1 MFAGIS
7 FSSVLY
13 YYISNMAGTK
23 HQHIIPRFYLNGFA
37 TERDKG
43 KFRLWQFDSETRK
56 RLEISTRD
64 ACVQKGFYDLSTD
77 KDHEAESLISHI
89 ETDQAIELSRILK
102 EIRNHSFDINDIN
115 NRVFLLNLIFFMR
128 IRTVHTRSEVRRMME
143 EVLDKSMDMMITYDK
158 IPKDS
163 KEYVRLIPTEDG
175 VRGIH
180 LATLLEDYNRFH
192 DLALHLSNEYFFVI
206 IHINPDSK
214 YEGKKTFF
222 TTDNPA
228 KLDGLFDPSPYGL
241 GLFTRGA
248 YFSFPLASDA
258 LLLCGDEA
266 CHEVFKYDS
275 KYTVLEIDPNISPL
289 DKIGS
294 YKGENIFLYQAGSL
308 YDLVRVRHN
317 KLI

>member
-1 MFAGIS
+1 MT
-7 FSSVLY
+7 
-13 YYISNMAGTK
+13 GTK
-23 HQHIIPRFYLNGFA
+23 HQHIIHRFYLNGFA
-37 TERDKG
+37 TERGKG
-43 KFRLWQFDSETRK
+43 KFRLWQFDSETQK

-89 ETDQAIELSRILK
+89 EADQAIGLSRILK

-128 IRTVHTRSEVRRMME
+128 IRTEHTRSEVKRMME
-143 EVLDKSMDMMITYDK
+143 EFLDKSMDMMIAYDK

-163 KEYVRLIPTEDG
+163 KKYIRLIPTEDG
-175 VRGIH
+175 IRGIH
-180 LATLLEDYNRFH
+180 LSTLLEDYNRFH
-192 DLALHLSNEYFFVI
+192 ELALGLSNEYFFII
-206 IHINPDSK
+206 IHIVNKK

-228 KLDGLFDPSPYGL
+228 KLNGLFDPSPYGV

-248 YFSFPLASDA
+248 YFSFPLASDV

-289 DKIGS
+289 DEYLQNLNHFILSTATRFVYSIDSNFCLPRMLLQDRKS
-294 YKGENIFLYQAGSL
+294 
-308 YDLVRVRHN
+308 
-317 KLI
+317 

>member
-1 MFAGIS
+1 
-7 FSSVLY
+7 
-13 YYISNMAGTK
+13 MAGTK

-37 TERDKG
+37 TERGKG
-43 KFRLWQFDSETRK
+43 KFRLWQFDSETKK

-89 ETDQAIELSRILK
+89 EADQAIELSRILK
-102 EIRNHSFDINDIN
+102 EIRNHSFNINDIN

-128 IRTVHTRSEVRRMME
+128 IRTVHIRSEVRRMME
-143 EVLDKSMDMMITYDK
+143 EFLDKSMDMMIAYDK
-158 IPKDS
+158 IPRDS

-180 LATLLEDYNRFH
+180 LATLLEYYKRFH

-206 IHINPDSK
+206 IHIIPDSK
-214 YEGKKTFF
+214 FEGKKTFF

-228 KLDGLFDPSPYGL
+228 KLNGLFDPSPYGV

-248 YFSFPLASDA
+248 YFSFPLASDV

-289 DKIGS
+289 DEYLQNLNHFILSTATRFVYSIDSNFCLPRMLLQDRKS
-294 YKGENIFLYQAGSL
+294 
-308 YDLVRVRHN
+308 
-317 KLI
+317 